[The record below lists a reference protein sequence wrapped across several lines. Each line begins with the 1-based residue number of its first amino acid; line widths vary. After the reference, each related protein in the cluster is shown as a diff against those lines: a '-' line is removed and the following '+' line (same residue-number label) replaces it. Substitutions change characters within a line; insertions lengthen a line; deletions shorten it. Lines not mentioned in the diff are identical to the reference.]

1 MQDARADLLLPTL
14 SEVWGFSALRPGQG
28 EAITAWS
35 AGAEVVAL
43 LPTGGGKSM
52 CYQLPAL
59 VERALGRGTTLVIS
73 PLIALMQDQVDSLV
87 GRGVMAA
94 ALNSTLSRYQQ
105 EEVESALEAGLLDV
119 LLVSPERAAKP
130 QFRRLIA
137 CCEIALIAV
146 DEAHCVSSWGHDF
159 RPEYMRIGELRQI
172 IDAPMMA
179 LTATATPRVVKEIVS
194 GLELKDVRVI
204 RGNFARPNLHFSVS
218 HETSHDERMAQ
229 LGALLEQHDL
239 RGNTGQGRAIIYCA
253 SRKKVETVAAELR
266 SANYR
271 VGFYHA
277 GRPQEARLKAQSAFE
292 SGRTRV
298 LVATNAF
305 GMGIDYPD
313 VRVIVHFQA
322 PGSLEAYYQ
331 EAGRASR
338 DGQPGHCLMFFSAG
352 DMALQ
357 RRLVRDAKDRNR
369 SNEALAS
376 IEAYAEA
383 AICRQRLLCQHFDP
397 EAELVDC
404 GACDICTSGDEVA
417 AALRARREAR
427 LAAIETLRADE
438 LDLIVSAVGNLRKP
452 VGKSSLARALRG
464 SKAKALRKYGL
475 QNLPEHGELKERTEL
490 SICAAVDD
498 LLRCGRLAPKGQKYP
513 TVWVPGKAVRGRM
526 ARGTEAPSGGTAS
539 EARDTRRRARS
550 TARVSNLRRALELYR
565 NRTAKKLKWKPYM
578 VMHKKVIEQLEATRP
593 RTLEDLY
600 DIDGMGPAKVERFG
614 WELLDIVR
622 RYDS

>member
-1 MQDARADLLLPTL
+1 VSQARDDLLLPTL
-14 SEVWGFSALRPGQG
+14 QRVWGFGALRPGQK
-28 EAITAWS
+28 EAIAAWS
-35 AGAEVVAL
+35 AGSEMVAL

-73 PLIALMQDQVDSLV
+73 PLIALMQDQVDALM

-94 ALNSTLSRYQQ
+94 ALNSSLTSYEQ

-130 QFRRLIA
+130 QFRRLLA
-137 CCEIALIAV
+137 DCEIALIAV

-159 RPEYMRIGELRQI
+159 RPEYMRLGELRQI
-172 IDAPMMA
+172 VDAPMMA

-194 GLELKDVRVI
+194 GLGLKQVEVI
-204 RGNFARPNLHFSVS
+204 RGSFARPNLHFSVR
-218 HETSHDERMAQ
+218 HESSHDERIAQ
-229 LGALLEQHDL
+229 VCALLEKHDL
-239 RGNTGQGRAIIYCA
+239 RGNTSSGRAIIYCA

-271 VGFYHA
+271 VGYYHA
-277 GRPQEARLKAQSAFE
+277 GRPQEARLKAQSAFDL
-292 SGRTRV
+292 GRTKV

-313 VRVIVHFQA
+313 VRVIAHFQA

-357 RRLVRDAKDRNR
+357 RRLVRDASDRKR
-369 SNEALAS
+369 SGEALAG
-376 IEAYAEA
+376 IEAYAESST
-383 AICRQRLLCQHFDP
+383 CRQESLCLHFDP
-397 EAELVDC
+397 DAQVAGC
-404 GACDICTSGDEVA
+404 GCCDICVSGDEVA
-417 AALRARREAR
+417 ADREAKRAAR
-427 LAAIETLRADE
+427 LAAIEHLRSEE
-438 LDLIVSAVGNLRKP
+438 LDTVVSAVGNLRKP

-475 QNLPEHGELKERTEL
+475 QNLPELGDLKERSEA
-490 SICAAVDD
+490 SIVAAIED
-498 LLRCGRLAPKGQKYP
+498 LLRCGRLAHKGQKYP
-513 TVWVPGKAVRGRM
+513 TVWLPGKAVR
-526 ARGTEAPSGGTAS
+526 AKALASS
-539 EARDTRRRARS
+539 EAGSATSSTRNGRRKRRS
-550 TARVSNLRRALELYR
+550 TEKTSNLRRALELYR
-565 NRTAKKLKWKPYM
+565 NRTAKKLSWKPYM
-578 VMHKKVIEQLEATRP
+578 VLHKKVILQLEETRPKTLEQLYE
-593 RTLEDLY
+593 
-600 DIDGMGPAKVERFG
+600 IDGMGPAKVDRFG

-622 RYDS
+622 RYDH

>member
-1 MQDARADLLLPTL
+1 MTSPRDDLLLPTL
-14 SEVWGFSALRPGQG
+14 RDVWGYPALRSGQK
-28 EAITAWS
+28 EAIAAWS
-35 AGAEVVAL
+35 EGAEVVAL

-73 PLIALMQDQVDSLV
+73 PLIALMQDQVDSLM

-94 ALNSTLSRYQQ
+94 ALNSSLSRYEQ

-130 QFRRLIA
+130 QFRRLLA
-137 CCEIALIAV
+137 DCEIALIAV

-159 RPEYMRIGELRQI
+159 RPEYMRLGELREI
-172 IDAPMMA
+172 VDAPMMA
-179 LTATATPRVVKEIVS
+179 LTATATPRVVDEIIS
-194 GLELKDVRVI
+194 GLGLKQTFVI
-204 RGNFARPNLHFSVS
+204 RGNFSRPNLHFSVS
-218 HETSHDERMAQ
+218 HESNHDARIERVT
-229 LGALLEQHDL
+229 ALLEEHAL
-239 RGNTGQGRAIIYCA
+239 RGNTGSGRAIIYCG

-266 SANYR
+266 AANFR

-277 GRPQEARLKAQSAFE
+277 GRTLEARQKAQSAFE
-292 SGRTRV
+292 AGRTKI

-338 DGQPGHCLMFFSAG
+338 DGEPGHCLMFFSAG
-352 DMALQ
+352 DMMLQ
-357 RRLVRDAKDRNR
+357 RRLVRGATDRRR
-369 SNEALAS
+369 SDEAIAS

-383 AICRQRLLCQHFDP
+383 DGCRQEMLCKHFDP
-397 EAELVDC
+397 EASEVIC
-404 GACDICTSGDEVA
+404 GSCDICTSGVEVA
-417 AALRARREAR
+417 AELDALRASRKA
-427 LAAIETLRADE
+427 LIEHLRSDE
-438 LDLIVSAVGNLRKP
+438 LDTVVSAVSNLRKP

-475 QNLPEHGELKERTEL
+475 QNLPEHGDLKERSEP
-490 SICAAVDD
+490 SIVAAIED

-513 TVWVPGKAVRGRM
+513 TVWIPGKAVRGK
-526 ARGTEAPSGGTAS
+526 ATPQEADTKPSG
-539 EARDTRRRARS
+539 RRRRS
-550 TARVSNLRRALELYR
+550 TEKTSNLRRALELYR
-565 NRTAKKLKWKPYM
+565 NRTAKKLSWKPYM
-578 VMHKKVIEQLEATRP
+578 VLHKKVILQLEETRP
-593 RTLEDLY
+593 KTLEALY
-600 DIDGMGPAKVERFG
+600 EIDGMGPAKVDRFG

-622 RYDS
+622 RYDH